1 MRVPTLLAAALALGL
16 AAPAF
21 AQGPGGDEATQPSDP
36 AQLKAIDDGYRGR
49 CEPNAPKELCSC
61 VIAVAGANLVD
72 AAERQVFYDFMM
84 GDLDK
89 AKTARGMFAPQKN
102 MRFNLSLQKADVML
116 GEQCDKLKPQ
126 PKEEPQGQPAP
137 QGDGPQGGQKLP

>member
-1 MRVPTLLAAALALGL
+1 MRISSLLAAAMLLA

-21 AQGPGGDEATQPSDP
+21 AQGPGGGEAATPSDP
-36 AQLKAIDDGYRGR
+36 AQLKQIDEAYRGR

-84 GDLDK
+84 GDVDK
-89 AKTARGMFAPQKN
+89 AKTARGMFSPQKN
-102 MRFNLSLQKADVML
+102 MTFNLALQKADVML
-116 GEQCDKLKPQ
+116 GDQCDKLKPQ
-126 PKEEPQGQPAP
+126 PKEAPAGQP
-137 QGDGPQGGQKLP
+137 DGQKLP